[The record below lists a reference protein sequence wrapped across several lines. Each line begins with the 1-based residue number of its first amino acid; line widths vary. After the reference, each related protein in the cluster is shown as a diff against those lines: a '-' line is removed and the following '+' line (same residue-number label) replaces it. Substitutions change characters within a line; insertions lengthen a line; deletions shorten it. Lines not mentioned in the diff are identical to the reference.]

1 MSGKEGG
8 ENGNSSAFKKYQT
21 QCILQIGEKLYLDSK
36 ILHLHRLM
44 VKSHAFHLT
53 NVYCLQSAKYSIEC
67 FMGNRKNLVTSS
79 EAAFMEFLQFFH
91 LSKVKLTNDNIA
103 GVMLPGRK
111 YDVAKCLEIC
121 AEYLKDVLTIDNI
134 CSGLKLA
141 IQYDQRR
148 FLIVK
153 HLFL

>member
-1 MSGKEGG
+1 MFIVYNQRSIRSNVLWEIGK
-8 ENGNSSAFKKYQT
+8 
-21 QCILQIGEKLYLDSK
+21 I
-36 ILHLHRLM
+36 
-44 VKSHAFHLT
+44 
-53 NVYCLQSAKYSIEC
+53 
-67 FMGNRKNLVTSS
+67 LVTSS

-103 GVMLPGRK
+103 GVMLPGRT
-111 YDVAKCLEIC
+111 YNVAKCLEIC
-121 AEYLKDVLTIDNI
+121 AEFLKDVLTIDNI